1 MSNLETIHKK
11 LNNGDFFCT
20 QDFLNDIDLMVENVV
35 DYYDYDNHKTSKLY
49 CQRAK
54 LLQDFAYALV
64 NCENS
69 VQESKMSYST
79 SAKPKISLIQKL
91 RLKELLYS
99 SWRLG
104 LMIGSKKRISRSK
117 AMESVL
123 AYIRTHKLQDPDNK
137 MFTPDNILAPIFG
150 KEKIRE
156 FSMAKYLKGHLT
168 VKKPLDRYIY

>member
-1 MSNLETIHKK
+1 MT
-11 LNNGDFFCT
+11 
-20 QDFLNDIDLMVENVV
+20 
-35 DYYDYDNHKTSKLY
+35 DNQKTSKLY

-54 LLQDFAYALV
+54 LLQDFSYALV

-69 VQESKMSYST
+69 VQESKKSYST

-91 RLKELLYS
+91 RLKELLYP

-104 LMIGSKKRISRSK
+104 LTIGSKKRISRSK
-117 AMESVL
+117 AMKSVL

-137 MFTPDNILAPIFG
+137 QMFTPDNILAPIFG

-168 VKKPLDRYIY
+168 VKKPLYRYIY